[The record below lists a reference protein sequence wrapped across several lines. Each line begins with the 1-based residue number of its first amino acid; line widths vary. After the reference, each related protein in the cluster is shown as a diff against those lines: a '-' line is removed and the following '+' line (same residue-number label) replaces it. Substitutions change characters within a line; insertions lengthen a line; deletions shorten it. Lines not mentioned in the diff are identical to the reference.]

1 VGGLDGWVKGGK
13 WNRRKKVPGLPPPPS
28 VLPSVTTAT
37 DDRRRDAHL
46 FFFFFFSKNMFFFS
60 FNSPIDGSLYILKSK
75 ISTTQEFPRGMWN
88 SWNFPAKKKMAG
100 CVIIVTRYIY
110 IYLWT
115 LHL

>member
-60 FNSPIDGSLYILKSK
+60 FNSPIDGSFVHFEIKNFYYAGI
-75 ISTTQEFPRGMWN
+75 PPWN
-88 SWNFPAKKKMAG
+88 
-100 CVIIVTRYIY
+100 VE
-110 IYLWT
+110 
-115 LHL
+115 